1 MWPGPGSSLR
11 VTFVY
16 SASGIK
22 SALHFREFRL
32 RWFLSLLHIQL
43 EAYTPVKTTNH
54 VARDRV
60 RAAAPG
66 PAGAASPIP
75 GPFKTG
81 KSVADATHV
90 RERGVA
96 SRRRRP
102 DDCAATRVLSSVA
115 GGDRKIYAAAVG
127 ARRHRP
133 ECRAARAIGGGCRKA
148 PCHQPSVCSGASN
161 VLARLLLGADFQGW
175 RNTRAN
181 AMHF

>member
-81 KSVADATHV
+81 KSVAGRDSRAGKRCGLAPPTARRLRGDASAQQ
-90 RERGVA
+90 RG
-96 SRRRRP
+96 RRRP
-102 DDCAATRVLSSVA
+102 
-115 GGDRKIYAAAVG
+115 
-127 ARRHRP
+127 
-133 ECRAARAIGGGCRKA
+133 
-148 PCHQPSVCSGASN
+148 
-161 VLARLLLGADFQGW
+161 
-175 RNTRAN
+175 
-181 AMHF
+181 